1 MAYVYEINTDFN
13 IANITVRNCLN
24 DGELA
29 FFELTP
35 NEGYVMYDET
45 ANDVEYDEETDT
57 FVPTIYYSRL
67 CYVPPFRPNWV
78 NNWTAVLE
86 SEVPAD
92 HISGDNEETI

>member
-13 IANITVRNCLN
+13 ITNITVRNCLN
-24 DGELA
+24 DGELE

-35 NEGYVMYDET
+35 NEGYVMYDTT
-45 ANDVEYDEETDT
+45 ANDVEYDEKTDT
-57 FVPTIYYSRL
+57 FVPTICYSRL
-67 CYVPPFRPNWV
+67 CYIPSFRPNWV
-78 NNWTAVLE
+78 YNWTAVLE